1 MIRSKCLISSQFP
14 HCPRWSS
21 KCDRLTPV
29 RVVFPQ
35 HKPDEWAKENRRTAS
50 RDVSVEKHVS
60 QDLNT
65 LAPEVEE
72 FIARL
77 SMSMD
82 TVEELMRDQTDTQD
96 SYFDVACRWLRSNEA
111 KWSDWLP
118 EKGKCFSQFGMYDD
132 ACFISRF

>member
-1 MIRSKCLISSQFP
+1 M
-14 HCPRWSS
+14 
-21 KCDRLTPV
+21 
-29 RVVFPQ
+29 FPQ
-35 HKPDEWAKENRRTAS
+35 HKPDEWAKETRRTAS

-82 TVEELMRDQTDTQD
+82 TVEELMRD
-96 SYFDVACRWLRSNEA
+96 
-111 KWSDWLP
+111 
-118 EKGKCFSQFGMYDD
+118 
-132 ACFISRF
+132 